1 VGGGFRAPRGPSRAA
16 LSALLLAT
24 CALSC
29 SYLKWAHTQKE
40 RRSQLDKHP
49 GDLVLEKELA
59 PQDCF
64 GLQGNVLDPP
74 EQKEPLL
81 VVAFEHSSASHA
93 LVGSREVLPAV
104 AAYAILLP
112 SGSYDILFFAD
123 LDRNGFFETGEVV
136 GSTPPDGPAVV
147 GRAQAPDG
155 VIVPGPDISLDLRNP
170 RSSPVAMRVKLVG
183 RPFVV
188 ESADDPVFAPELGEL
203 GVYKPNQFLA
213 RTQSWVYAVGPPDFK
228 KTQVVLVHGIDGTP
242 RDFRE
247 IVAKLDRSRYQIW
260 LFFYPSGLS
269 LDQLGLFLARV
280 IAVIAKRS
288 ERPDLQLALVAHS
301 MGGLVGRRAV
311 NELCRSERPPY
322 LKIYVSFDTPYGGIE
337 AVVGAEKRGQALVPS
352 WRDIASDSDF
362 LKRLHATTLPPDL
375 PFHLFFGWGISGH
388 HGPSPAGD
396 GTIRLPSQLDPRAQA
411 VATKMTGFGQTHVG
425 ILSDPDAIAALE
437 RSLDAATGR

>member
-1 VGGGFRAPRGPSRAA
+1 VGPRGRSGTA
-16 LSALLLAT
+16 LSALLLAI
-24 CALSC
+24 CAVSC
-29 SYLKWAHTQKE
+29 SYLKWARTQKVE
-40 RRSQLDKHP
+40 RAELKRHP

-64 GLQGNVLDPP
+64 ALQGSVEAP
-74 EQKEPLL
+74 EELKEPFL
-81 VVAFEHSSASHA
+81 VVALDHAGPSHA
-93 LVGSREVLPAV
+93 LVGSREVLPSV
-104 AAYAILLP
+104 GAYAILLP

-123 LDRNGFFETGEVV
+123 LDHNGFFETHEVV
-136 GSTPPDGPAVV
+136 GSTPPDAPARVE
-147 GRAQAPDG
+147 RAQAPDG
-155 VIVPGPDISLDLRNP
+155 VIVPGPDITLDLRSP
-170 RSSPVAMRVKLVG
+170 RSCPVAMHLKLVG

-188 ESADDPVFAPELGEL
+188 ESVDDPIFAPEMGDL

-260 LFFYPSGLS
+260 LFFYPSGLG

-280 IAVIAKRS
+280 VAILAKRA
-288 ERPDLQLALVAHS
+288 EQPDLQLALVAHS

-311 NELCRSERPPY
+311 NELCRSGRPPY

-362 LKRLHATTLPPDL
+362 LKRLHEAPLPQDL
-375 PFHLFFGWGISGH
+375 PFHLFFGWGTSNA
-388 HGPSPAGD
+388 HGPRPAGD

-425 ILSDPDAIAALE
+425 ILADPDAIAALS
-437 RSLDAATGR
+437 RSLEAATSP